1 MFAQV
6 AESGPCSTQRQ
17 LARKRV
23 AAHALVAVCPKE
35 EVEHAWMDD
44 VLQEE
49 ERTRDSKLLSEHK
62 ALATKTAIVGNEQ
75 AQPRLLEMSLNGDR
89 QIYPAQILD

>member
-1 MFAQV
+1 M
-6 AESGPCSTQRQ
+6 
-17 LARKRV
+17 
-23 AAHALVAVCPKE
+23 VAVCPKE

-62 ALATKTAIVGNEQ
+62 ALAQTKTTTIVGNEQ

-89 QIYPAQILD
+89 QIYPARILD

>member
-1 MFAQV
+1 M
-6 AESGPCSTQRQ
+6 
-17 LARKRV
+17 
-23 AAHALVAVCPKE
+23 VAVCPKE

-62 ALATKTAIVGNEQ
+62 ALVNTAIVGNEQ

-89 QIYPAQILD
+89 QIYPARILE